1 MPSDFSPGSSGR
13 MLIAV
18 AVLSGL
24 ALLSAFTMEPGR
36 YRSLT
41 WVLLG
46 FFAFRILLGRLR
58 SR

>member
-1 MPSDFSPGSSGR
+1 MPSDLSPGSSGR
-13 MLIAV
+13 MLIAF

-24 ALLSAFTMEPGR
+24 ALFSAHTMEPGR
-36 YRSLT
+36 YRSFT
-41 WVLLG
+41 WVILG